1 MSFSLAKL
9 LGSIVRSNL
18 SKNKSH
24 FPRQLNEDFE
34 ELFNQ
39 AKNLFWFRISMA
51 ECRKLQ
57 LKRILLK
64 FNENRRHVWY

>member
-9 LGSIVRSNL
+9 LGSIVSSNL
-18 SKNKSH
+18 SKKKSH
-24 FPRQLNEDFE
+24 FPRQLNKDF

-39 AKNLFWFRISMA
+39 AKNRFWFRISMA

-57 LKRILLK
+57 LKRILLR
-64 FNENRRHVWY
+64 FNENRRHV